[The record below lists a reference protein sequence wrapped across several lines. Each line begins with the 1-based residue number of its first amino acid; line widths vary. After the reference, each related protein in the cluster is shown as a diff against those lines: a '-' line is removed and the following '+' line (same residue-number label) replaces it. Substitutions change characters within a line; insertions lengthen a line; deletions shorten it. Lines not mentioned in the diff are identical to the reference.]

1 MECLMRRLV
10 KWKKAAWLAG
20 AAMLVSA
27 TAAAAADVKKIG
39 IATIVEVPQLVE
51 TKDGVIKGLAERGFV
66 VGKNIEIDYQ
76 NSNGNMSTQQ
86 QVAKKFVGDAMDVIV
101 PITTPTAQAMATA
114 TKDIP
119 IIFVDVTDPLK
130 AKLIPQFKAPGGNV
144 TGVSDAAP
152 IAAQLKLFKQI
163 VPGLKKL
170 GFVYNPGLDSSKA
183 TLGWVQEQ
191 GKPLGIEVVEAA
203 APTTNEV
210 IPATNQLIGKV
221 DAIYVPNDTTVV
233 AALETVVKI
242 GKDTKIPV
250 FTGETRGVSRG
261 AVASLGLNY
270 TQVGIMAGHMAADV
284 LEGKKPGTIDAVLAY
299 EKLPDNV
306 VVVNKGAAAAMG
318 VPLSEA
324 VLKQATQVIE

>member
-1 MECLMRRLV
+1 MMRRPV

-27 TAAAAADVKKIG
+27 TAATAADAKKIG

-76 NSNGNMSTQQ
+76 NSNGNTSIQQ
-86 QVAKKFVGDAMDVIV
+86 QVAKKFVGDALDVIV
-101 PITTPTAQAMATA
+101 PITTPTAQAMVTA

-119 IIFVDVTDPLK
+119 IVFVDVTDPLK

-261 AVASLGLNY
+261 SVASLGLNY
-270 TQVGIMAGHMAADV
+270 TQVGIMAGHMVADV
-284 LEGKKPGTIDAVLAY
+284 LDGKKPGTIDAILAY
-299 EKLPDNV
+299 EKLPDSV